1 MKLKIKN
8 MGALTGTKEI
18 DLTAGI
24 SALVGPNGCGKSTIV
39 GSLFFVITG
48 ESITRCNLDEL
59 VSWGEDSASVELTSS
74 DFSIVRSITRGK
86 GCKGSFTRGSTTLTR
101 REEIDEAIM
110 SMFNIGD
117 KTAFRQVYFAEQF
130 KAIEILEGTNSKRLE
145 ALSALL
151 GFGKFEKFRDN
162 LKAIGNTV
170 FRSRV
175 DEDFLRVLTE
185 QKASATARCVDLT
198 AELKT
203 VSQAIR
209 ADSDVEQLKLLSD
222 STPIEDLNAVQTALA
237 AKRRE
242 FDQVEDSL
250 SNLVVVPPTPEES
263 AAYSGALEYKRLS
276 QDLTQ
281 ATEAVKAVGESSTPS
296 SQQIQH
302 IRDKAI
308 DQKMSLRAE
317 REQQNKRL
325 GILNGGKCPIT
336 GGDPCSDLN
345 KIVNPASIAATVED
359 LDKKIKDIDADIAEL
374 ESLLAA
380 AQDYEARL
388 QAATRDLS
396 RAQDRIKVVEQYAD
410 FDTEAYVDKL
420 ESYRTSSADRQPLEQ
435 AKTELLKS
443 IAKLEADEY
452 NLSQYNLAEREKI
465 LEAKTL
471 LTAHEQAVSEARDK
485 EARLQEAIKTR
496 DNSSEALERAEMQ
509 NEKAA
514 KGEAAVEFL
523 ESVRWALHKDNLPRL
538 LVATARGE
546 LNKRLAEYLELFD
559 FPYVVQWTPAGGIDY
574 MNAFGE
580 MLPASSLSGGQ
591 KYLLAVANRCAAADL
606 LGSTFPLMVLDEPT
620 TGLDDDNRSKMAVM
634 LQKVAQTLNGK
645 GVSLI
650 VPTHDDELLGS
661 ANLIRV
667 KEL

>member
-8 MGALTGTKEI
+8 IGALAGTKEI

-48 ESITRCNLDEL
+48 ESITKCNLDDL
-59 VSWGEDSASVELTSS
+59 ISWGEDSASVELTSN
-74 DFSIVRSITRGK
+74 DFSIVRSIIRGK

-170 FRSRV
+170 FRSHV
-175 DEDFLRVLTE
+175 DEDFLRVLLE
-185 QKASATARCVDLT
+185 QKASSTSRCVDLT
-198 AELKT
+198 AELNT
-203 VSQAIR
+203 VSQSIR
-209 ADSDVEQLKLLSD
+209 ADSDVEKLKELSE
-222 STPIEDLNAVQTALA
+222 STPIEDLTSIQTTLA

-242 FDQVEDSL
+242 LDQVEDSL
-250 SNLVVVPPTPEES
+250 SKLVVVPPTPEES
-263 AAYSGALEYKRLS
+263 SAYSGALEYRRLS
-276 QDLTQ
+276 SELKQ
-281 ATEAVKAVGESSTPS
+281 AADAVNAIGSSSTPS
-296 SQQIQH
+296 SQQLQR
-302 IRDKAI
+302 IRDNAI

-325 GILNGGKCPIT
+325 TILNGGKCPIT

-345 KIVNPASIAATVED
+345 KLVNPASIAATVEE
-359 LDKKIKDIDADIAEL
+359 LDKKIRDTDADIVEL
-374 ESLLAA
+374 ESLLST
-380 AQDYEARL
+380 AQEYESRL
-388 QAATRDLS
+388 QAATRELS
-396 RAQDRIKVVEQYAD
+396 RVQDRIKVVEQYAD
-410 FDTEAYVDKL
+410 FDTEAYTSKL
-420 ESYRTSSADRQPLEQ
+420 DSYRTSSTDKKPLEQ
-435 AKTELLKS
+435 AKTELIKS
-443 IAKLEADEY
+443 IAILESDEH
-452 NLSQYNLAEREKI
+452 NMSQHNVAARDQI

-471 LTAHEQAVSEARDK
+471 LQAHEQAVAEARDK
-485 EARLQEAIKTR
+485 EVRLQEAIKTR

-509 NEKAA
+509 NEKAT

-559 FPYVVQWTPAGGIDY
+559 FPYVVQWTPSGGIDY

>member
-8 MGALTGTKEI
+8 IGALAGTKEI

-48 ESITRCNLDEL
+48 ESITKCNLDDL
-59 VSWGEDSASVELTSS
+59 ISWGEDSASVELTSN
-74 DFSIVRSITRGK
+74 DFSIIRSVIRGK

-175 DEDFLRVLTE
+175 DEDFLRVLIE
-185 QKASATARCVDLT
+185 QKASSTARCAELT
-198 AELKT
+198 AELNT

-209 ADSDVEQLKLLSD
+209 ADSDVEQLKLLSE
-222 STPIEDLNAVQTALA
+222 STPIEDLNAVQTTLA

-250 SNLVVVPPTPEES
+250 SKLVLVPPTPEES
-263 AAYSGALEYKRLS
+263 AAYSGALEYNRLS
-276 QDLTQ
+276 RELTQ
-281 ATEAVKAVGESSTPS
+281 AVEAVKAIGDSSTPP
-296 SQQIQH
+296 SQQLQR
-302 IRDKAI
+302 IRDNAI

-325 GILNGGKCPIT
+325 SILKGGKCPIT

-345 KIVNPASIAATVED
+345 KLVNPASIASAVEE
-359 LDKKIKDIDADIAEL
+359 LDKKLKDTDADIAEL

-380 AQDYEARL
+380 AQDYEARS
-388 QAATRDLS
+388 QAANRELS
-396 RAQDRIKVVEQYAD
+396 RVQDRIKVVEQYAD
-410 FDTEAYVDKL
+410 FDTEAYVNKL
-420 ESYRTSSADRQPLEQ
+420 DSYRTSSTDKQPLEQ
-435 AKTELLKS
+435 AKTELLKA

-471 LTAHEQAVSEARDK
+471 LQAHEQAVAEARDK
-485 EARLQEAIKTR
+485 EVRLQEAIKTR

-559 FPYVVQWTPAGGIDY
+559 FPYVVQWTPSGGIDY